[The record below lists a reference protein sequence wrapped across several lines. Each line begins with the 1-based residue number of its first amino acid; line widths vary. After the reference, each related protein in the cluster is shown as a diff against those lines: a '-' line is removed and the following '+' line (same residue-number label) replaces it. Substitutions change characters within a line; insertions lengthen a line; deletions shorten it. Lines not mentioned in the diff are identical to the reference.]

1 MVPLGWKS
9 KCVANPLGSWNAW
22 ISFPLLK
29 SKRRFVLSSETVATI
44 SSSGENLAHRTQLLC
59 PTNELTNLCC
69 EMVQILTDLSS
80 EAVTTFLLSGLKSTL
95 LMADVW
101 ALKSELR
108 PSTLFTQRRTVLSRE
123 QDANRLPEGE
133 NLTHVT
139 GPEWPTNLQA
149 KDFCKKIMK
158 QSLQQFFLT
167 WML

>member
-1 MVPLGWKS
+1 
-9 KCVANPLGSWNAW
+9 
-22 ISFPLLK
+22 
-29 SKRRFVLSSETVATI
+29 
-44 SSSGENLAHRTQLLC
+44 
-59 PTNELTNLCC
+59 
-69 EMVQILTDLSS
+69 MVQILTDLSS

-139 GPEWPTNLQA
+139 GPE
-149 KDFCKKIMK
+149 
-158 QSLQQFFLT
+158 
-167 WML
+167 